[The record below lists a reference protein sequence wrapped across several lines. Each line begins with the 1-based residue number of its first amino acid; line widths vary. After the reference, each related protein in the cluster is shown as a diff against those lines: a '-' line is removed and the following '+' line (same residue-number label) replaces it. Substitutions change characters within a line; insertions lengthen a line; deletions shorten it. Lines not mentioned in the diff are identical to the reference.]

1 MTDGLALGWVTLV
14 CLAGSTMLM
23 SNDRVGSSIPR
34 ISALTSL
41 TSSSKTLFCGV
52 LRSFLTLASYS
63 IFFCSKPIIVVT
75 VSWFA
80 TFCNENNTMN
90 QWETP
95 IW

>member
-23 SNDRVGSSIPR
+23 SNDRVGSSIPQ

-52 LRSFLTLASYS
+52 LRSLLTLASYS
-63 IFFCSKPIIVVT
+63 IFSAQGPLLL
-75 VSWFA
+75 
-80 TFCNENNTMN
+80 
-90 QWETP
+90 
-95 IW
+95 